1 MIFVVE
7 CVGIAPTQRVNFGLT
22 HYICVLKGTHM
33 QTLVYFYIP

>member
-7 CVGIAPTQRVNFGLT
+7 CAGIAPTQRVNFGLT
-22 HYICVLKGTHM
+22 RYIYVLKGTYM